1 MRSKNVLLAVLFLFA
16 LISCKDEKKE
26 TEATVS
32 TPAAKQNFNVEIDAI
47 TNVKDDF
54 AVYYTEDG
62 TNDFTGTM
70 ASWKGIL
77 GSGKSEK
84 VTFDLPADVIPTHIR
99 LDFGLNKEQGDIV
112 IENIKM
118 DFYGESFSFK
128 GSEFFTYFIASD
140 QFKTEVDQAKGT
152 LTILR
157 GEDGFKTPY
166 FYPTQNLID
175 AVAKITAQE

>member
-1 MRSKNVLLAVLFLFA
+1 MRSKNLLLPVLLLFA
-16 LISCKDEKKE
+16 LMSCKDEKKASEE
-26 TEATVS
+26 TATA
-32 TPAAKQNFNVEIDAI
+32 PAAKQNFSVEIDAI

-62 TNDFTGTM
+62 TNDFAGTM

-84 VTFDLPADVIPTHIR
+84 VTFDLPADIIPTHIR
-99 LDFGLNKEQGDIV
+99 LDFGLNTEQGDIV
-112 IENIKM
+112 VENVKM
-118 DFYGESFSFK
+118 DFYGKSFSFQ
-128 GSEFFTYFIASD
+128 GSQFFTYFIATD

-157 GEDGFKTPY
+157 GEGDFKTPY